1 MLTTIFSIN
10 SIKIC
15 SISEA
20 GLLRCCKLEGTIR
33 VDYLQVFL
41 TTILSV
47 VVLFA
52 ITRILGY
59 RQLSEM
65 RLFDYING
73 ITIGSIAAELAIA
86 ERNEI
91 GTILVSML
99 IYGIAT
105 LLLSFLTDKSI
116 MLRRF
121 ITGKP
126 IILLDKGKL
135 CYKNFK
141 KSRLDINEFLMKCRN
156 NGYFDLSQIDTA
168 ILEPNGR
175 VSFIPTAPNKPVT
188 ASDIEVLP
196 TQEAIL
202 ANVVLDGKVVES
214 SLATIGKDKKWL
226 IKTLCDMGVSD
237 ISKVFL
243 ATCDNKFKITFYEKN
258 EKRPS
263 DILE

>member
-1 MLTTIFSIN
+1 MN
-10 SIKIC
+10 
-15 SISEA
+15 
-20 GLLRCCKLEGTIR
+20 
-33 VDYLQVFL
+33 YLQVLL

-65 RLFDYING
+65 SLFDYING

-86 ERNEI
+86 PKSEI
-91 GTILVSML
+91 GTILVSMI
-99 IYGIAT
+99 IYGAAT
-105 LLLSFLTDKSI
+105 LLLSFVTDKSI
-116 MLRRF
+116 VMRRF

-135 CYKNFK
+135 CYDNFK
-141 KSRLDINEFLMKCRN
+141 KARLDINEFLMKCRN
-156 NGYFDLSQIDTA
+156 NGYFDLSQLDTA

-175 VSFIPTAPNKPVT
+175 VSFIPTALNKPVT

-196 TQEAIL
+196 TQETIL
-202 ANVVLDGKVVES
+202 ANVILDGKVVES
-214 SLATIGKDKKWL
+214 SLSAIGKDQKWL
-226 IKTLCDMGVSD
+226 MKTLCDMGVSD
-237 ISKVFL
+237 IGKVFL
-243 ATCDNKFKITFYEKN
+243 ATCDSKFKITFYDKS
-258 EKRPS
+258 KKQPK